1 MITLSLCMI
10 VRDEEDVLGRC
21 LDSVKDA
28 VDEII
33 IIDTGSEDRTKET
46 ALKYTQN
53 VYDFPWRDG
62 FSAARN
68 FALEHG
74 TMDYLMWMDA
84 DDVLPA
90 ESRRK
95 LIRLKETLGADVDM
109 VMMPYA
115 AAFEP
120 SGKTAFSYYRERIV
134 KNRRGFRFF
143 GRVHEV
149 IPPSGRI
156 CYESVCQYCFSNKW
170 RRLEKCLTAGLFT
183 IMEENCIFTE
193 NTERGEKSWSSFWN
207 GRTGGWKTRL
217 MRRGSSRDV
226 CTESE
231 MTWER

>member
-53 VYDFPWRDG
+53 VYDFPWRDD

-95 LIRLKETLGADVDM
+95 LIRLKETLGVDVDM

-156 CYESVCQYCFSNKW
+156 CYEEIPVEHRK
-170 RRLEKCLTAGLFT
+170 
-183 IMEENCIFTE
+183 
-193 NTERGEKSWSSFWN
+193 RGTVK
-207 GRTGGWKTRL
+207 GI
-217 MRRGSSRDV
+217 
-226 CTESE
+226 
-231 MTWER
+231 

>member
-28 VDEII
+28 ADEII

-53 VYDFPWRDG
+53 VYDFPWRDD

-95 LIRLKETLGADVDM
+95 LSRLQGD
-109 VMMPYA
+109 
-115 AAFEP
+115 
-120 SGKTAFSYYRERIV
+120 
-134 KNRRGFRFF
+134 
-143 GRVHEV
+143 
-149 IPPSGRI
+149 
-156 CYESVCQYCFSNKW
+156 
-170 RRLEKCLTAGLFT
+170 
-183 IMEENCIFTE
+183 
-193 NTERGEKSWSSFWN
+193 SW
-207 GRTGGWKTRL
+207 GGCGYGHDALR
-217 MRRGSSRDV
+217 SCV
-226 CTESE
+226 
-231 MTWER
+231 